1 MARATT
7 NDRFTGRGRRT
18 FAGRRAARATGGLV
32 SPASRAVMA
41 KVAVTFAVMFTVMFS
56 GGFASRDARAVEV
69 QAPPL
74 PPAAHLRAG
83 ADAAGGDAATRDD
96 ARRLYVTGMVGSS
109 LAMHGGS
116 DSRDMISGGLLAGGL
131 PAGDGALGVSI
142 PRGVGDVRLEFE
154 GRSGLPSGGTADG
167 PRGDSWS
174 VMANVWRDLPITD
187 HLGGYLGG
195 GLGAAGLPTDAGT
208 RGGVAG
214 QAGAGLTYAA
224 HDRMTFDVGYRLHA
238 ATDGRS
244 LPGGGAA
251 LASSELLL
259 SVRIYDPFRSWAR

>member
-7 NDRFTGRGRRT
+7 NDWFTDSGTVSCRQGPARPRT
-18 FAGRRAARATGGLV
+18 ACAADGV
-32 SPASRAVMA
+32 MWPALLAVMA
-41 KVAVTFAVMFTVMFS
+41 KVAVLFAVIFTVVFT
-56 GGFASRDARAVEV
+56 GGDAGAAEV
-69 QAPPL
+69 QTPPL
-74 PPAAHLRAG
+74 PPAVHLRAE
-83 ADAAGGDAATRDD
+83 ADAAGGAAATRDD

-116 DSRDMISGGLLAGGL
+116 DSRNMISGGLLAGGL
-131 PAGDGALGVSI
+131 PAGDGALGVAI

-154 GRSGLPSGGTADG
+154 GRSGLPSGGTADA

-174 VMANVWRDLPITD
+174 VIANVWRDLPITD
-187 HLGGYLGG
+187 HLGAYVGG

-224 HDRMTFDVGYRLHA
+224 HDRLTFDVGYRLHA